1 MTFFDT
7 VAGQRFT
14 EGTLP
19 SLVRELEKINERK
32 QYTRK
37 LSLLSLNNVISAEIE
52 EGARVVTMLDT
63 KDGYAVVVFE
73 K

>member
-7 VAGQRFT
+7 VAGARFT
-14 EGTLP
+14 EGTIP
-19 SLVRELEKINERK
+19 ALVKELEKINERK
-32 QYTRK
+32 QYTK
-37 LSLLSLNNVISAEIE
+37 SLSLRSLNETISREIE
-52 EGARVVTMLDT
+52 EGARVVTMMDT

>member
-7 VAGQRFT
+7 VAGARFT
-14 EGTLP
+14 EGTIP
-19 SLVRELEKINERK
+19 ALVRELEKINERK
-32 QYTRK
+32 QYTK
-37 LSLLSLNNVISAEIE
+37 SLSLRSLNETISSEIE
-52 EGARVVTMLDT
+52 EGARVVTMMDT

>member
-19 SLVRELEKINERK
+19 SLIRELEKINERK

>member
-7 VAGQRFT
+7 VAGARFT
-14 EGTLP
+14 EGTIP
-19 SLVRELEKINERK
+19 ALVKELEKINERK
-32 QYTRK
+32 QYTK
-37 LSLLSLNNVISAEIE
+37 SLSLRSLNETISREIE

>member
-1 MTFFDT
+1 MFFDT

-52 EGARVVTMLDT
+52 EGAKVVTMLDT